1 MSSDRRPGV
10 EEARRYRSVVA
21 SPVTRDQRDLRPR
34 ADVDHARPYHEDRV
48 LVRRVEAPP
57 DGRLVILPDADA
69 RQKVGHQLGAVVAV
83 AGGHV
88 FDVKPGDR
96 VIYARWPAN
105 EFEQGGETYTF
116 LYEEQAILAVVS
128 DQSSV
133 GRVVSRQSTVDS
145 RKLTTH
151 D

>member
-1 MSSDRRPGV
+1 MSSDPRPSV

-21 SPVTRDQRDLRPR
+21 SPITRDQRDMRPQAEVER
-34 ADVDHARPYHEDRV
+34 ARPYHEDRV

-69 RQKVGHQLGAVVAV
+69 RQKVGHQIGVVVAV
-83 AGGHV
+83 ASGHV
-88 FDVKPGDR
+88 FDVKPGDT

-105 EFEQGGETYTF
+105 EFEQDGELYTF

-128 DQSSV
+128 Q
-133 GRVVSRQSTVDS
+133 GAEPEHRR
-145 RKLTTH
+145 LTTS